1 MLLIWFLL
9 DDWQLNRLKDS
20 IWRLYLFWICV
31 INCIE
36 DSIALSLKDNLPIV
50 FLNLHIHV
58 HKNISRFVRKIRNK
72 LSAANKKKNVFLVN
86 DFAIQNENEIECI
99 GLYNASS
106 LQANQSLL
114 LLLNAACREAT
125 NTDFIVWFAS
135 TRARTHNLPHP
146 RPAC

>member
-1 MLLIWFLL
+1 MLLIYFLL

-36 DSIALSLKDNLPIV
+36 DSIDLSLKDNLPIV

-58 HKNISRFVRKIRNK
+58 PKNISSFARTTRNK
-72 LSAANKKKNVFLVN
+72 LSATKKKNVFLIN

-99 GLYNASS
+99 GPQCSQNGITLNWLKNPHKLKVS
-106 LQANQSLL
+106 LTKGLIL
-114 LLLNAACREAT
+114 ELRK
-125 NTDFIVWFAS
+125 
-135 TRARTHNLPHP
+135 TRLRHNFSY
-146 RPAC
+146 